1 MKLGPNYIARANG
14 GSHLDRSRIP
24 IRLPGP
30 TGEENNLSF
39 HPRGLLA
46 IIGGADMGL
55 LKRQIFRAVATR
67 NRVLIAAP
75 EMTETDRE
83 VFLQDLLKS
92 GAPLDHIRFSD
103 AANKLGILSKDIQG
117 VIADGPERDEV
128 AKQLCL
134 REGAILPIL
143 SIHDDIERYFIE
155 RTRTIDTTAAG
166 GNASLLAM

>member
-1 MKLGPNYIARANG
+1 M
-14 GSHLDRSRIP
+14 SP
-24 IRLPGP
+24 INLPGP
-30 TGEENNLSF
+30 TGEENRLSF

-46 IIGGADMGL
+46 IIGGVDIEL
-55 LKRQIFRAVATR
+55 LKRQIFRALATG
-67 NRVLIAAP
+67 NHVLLAAP
-75 EMTETDRE
+75 DMTESDKE
-83 VFLQDLLKS
+83 IFLQDLLKS
-92 GAPLDHIRFSD
+92 GAPLDYILFSQ
-103 AANKLGILSKDIQG
+103 AADKLDVLREDIQG

-128 AKQLCL
+128 ARHLCL